1 MSHVTQDHYR
11 SQNAGGGRSVIKP
24 EDAITTEG
32 WSNGNMYF
40 GNCTYNKVD
49 DNIAVNASSLYID
62 VQSLTNNSKQS
73 IQVQLEV
80 VFTSAASNTLKC
92 VTNTPITLAPG
103 YSQNCTFRFSDPYYW
118 EFSNALLNEA
128 LNRYVEITWY
138 GTAVLTDITNNI
150 KHYVYFSDGDIEEV
164 NYIQCAY

>member
-1 MSHVTQDHYR
+1 MSHVAQDHYR
-11 SQNAGGGRSVIKP
+11 SQNAVVGRSVIKP

-62 VQSLTNNSKQS
+62 VQSLTNKSKQN

-80 VFTSAASNTLKC
+80 IFASAASNTLKC
-92 VTNTPITLAPG
+92 VANAPITLAPG
-103 YSQNCTFRFSDPYYW
+103 YSQNCTFRFSDPYNW
-118 EFSNALLNEA
+118 QFSDALLNEA

-150 KHYVYFSDGDIEEV
+150 KHYVYFADGDTEIV
-164 NYIQCAY
+164 NRIQCAY